1 MGPARGVLEEGP
13 NRDWIFFAKFLLTG
27 AILLSYVSR
36 MKIKIILVGLLIV
49 VMGLGFAGCQKRSV
63 MIVEDRT
70 VEKDYLRQLPPGE
83 LALRKITDP
92 DQIPDYTKAAGDLD
106 GLLEAINHSLNYMA
120 KPSSERFYPY
130 GEITHGQAVKSLQE
144 LRKLVLSGL
153 PPVELNKILREK
165 FDTYISVGC
174 DNQGTVLYTGYY
186 TPIFDGSTSRTDRF
200 RYPLY
205 TSPANLVKGTDG
217 AILGQKGP
225 DGRIGKF
232 PNRAGL
238 KNSNLLAG
246 NELVWL
252 ADPFEVYV
260 VHVQGSAKIRTP
272 EGKLEAVS
280 YDAHNGWEYESIVPK
295 MIADGK
301 LSGKNVSLRIMI
313 DYFKAHP
320 DEIDHYVNR
329 NPRFVFFRKGT
340 GEARGSINEP
350 VTPFRS
356 IATDKSIY
364 PRAMFAFAAVDLARP
379 IGFALDQDTGGAIR
393 AAGRCDVYMGVGDR
407 AGELA
412 GATYREGRLYYLFLK
427 PAPDKPPA
435 K

>member
-1 MGPARGVLEEGP
+1 M
-13 NRDWIFFAKFLLTG
+13 
-27 AILLSYVSR
+27 SYVSN
-36 MKIKIILVGLLIV
+36 MKTKIILVGLLIV

-63 MIVEDRT
+63 VMLEDRT

-106 GLLEAINHSLNYMA
+106 GLAEAITHSLNYMA

-130 GEITHGQAVKSLQE
+130 GEITHEQAVKSLQE

-153 PPVELNKILREK
+153 PPAELNRILREQ

-186 TPIFDGSTSRTDRF
+186 TPIFDGSLSRTDRF

-225 DGRIGKF
+225 DGGIGKF

-238 KNSNLLAG
+238 KNSSLLAG

-272 EGKLEAVS
+272 EGRLEAVS

-301 LSGKNVSLRIMI
+301 LSKKNVSLRIMM

-320 DEIDHYVNR
+320 EEIDHYVDM

-364 PRAMFAFAAVDLARP
+364 PRAMFAFAQVDLARP